1 MGVAAISWWS
11 AAWRP
16 RSIICGFKGYML
28 LQYIRLENSMCCGDT
43 MNHELLAASWRDKT
57 LAAGERAGP
66 LLANPLALAAGER
79 AGPPL
84 ANPLESQLTD
94 DAIWLLLEIMPF
106 KDMRSFLQNEFRLVR
121 FYRDPNNYV
130 HFLSIA
136 KKRFESRPGLF
147 SRFEQ
152 DNDNDNDD
160 DGVRGPAC
168 LSLIYRAIK
177 YETVLM
183 HEHAADWESSLATT
197 HSTPAKM
204 FI

>member
-1 MGVAAISWWS
+1 
-11 AAWRP
+11 
-16 RSIICGFKGYML
+16 
-28 LQYIRLENSMCCGDT
+28 MCCGDT

-84 ANPLESQLTD
+84 ANSLESQLTD
-94 DAIWLLLEIMPF
+94 DAIWLLLETMPF
-106 KDMRSFLQNEFRLVR
+106 KEMRSFLQTQHRLVR

-136 KKRFESRPGLF
+136 KKRFQSRPGLF

-152 DNDNDNDD
+152 DNDDD
-160 DGVRGPAC
+160 VVRGPGSPPAC
-168 LSLIYRAIK
+168 LSLIHRAIK

-204 FI
+204 FPLFAPRSSRPYLLTPTWA